1 MDKDPIELLI
11 VEDNEDDLF
20 NFKRA
25 LRKEEPNRFAISI
38 AGTMAEALEQTRKK
52 DFDVA
57 VLDLSLPDSRGLN
70 SFRRLYEAAPDLPV
84 VVLTGNEDEDQALN
98 ALGKGAQDY
107 MVKGQVDGHSVVR
120 SIRYAIERHHRRQ
133 LEQSNAALTEE
144 VTERKRMQKELELLT
159 TKLQRSNRELQQ
171 FASVAS
177 HDLQEPLRKIIVF
190 GGRLEEKAGS
200 ELGEQAHNYLE
211 RMTKAAERMQSLIHD
226 LLAFSRVTS
235 RSEPFQAVDF
245 GEITREVINDLE
257 VLIERVGGIVD
268 VGTLPTIE
276 ADPFQVRQLMQNL
289 IANALK
295 FHRKD
300 VPSQVRIRSQAI
312 ESNGAGDVPAY
323 RISLEDNGI
332 GFEEKYID
340 RIFLPFQRLD
350 GSGEYEGLGMGLAIC
365 HRIIERHGGSI
376 EVRSTPGVGTTFLMT
391 LPAAQPNDNLR
402 SA

>member
-1 MDKDPIELLI
+1 MGYLWI
-11 VEDNEDDLF
+11 
-20 NFKRA
+20 
-25 LRKEEPNRFAISI
+25 
-38 AGTMAEALEQTRKK
+38 M
-52 DFDVA
+52 
-57 VLDLSLPDSRGLN
+57 
-70 SFRRLYEAAPDLPV
+70 
-84 VVLTGNEDEDQALN
+84 
-98 ALGKGAQDY
+98 
-107 MVKGQVDGHSVVR
+107 R
-120 SIRYAIERHHRRQ
+120 SY
-133 LEQSNAALTEE
+133 
-144 VTERKRMQKELELLT
+144 
-159 TKLQRSNRELQQ
+159 
-171 FASVAS
+171 
-177 HDLQEPLRKIIVF
+177 
-190 GGRLEEKAGS
+190 
-200 ELGEQAHNYLE
+200 E